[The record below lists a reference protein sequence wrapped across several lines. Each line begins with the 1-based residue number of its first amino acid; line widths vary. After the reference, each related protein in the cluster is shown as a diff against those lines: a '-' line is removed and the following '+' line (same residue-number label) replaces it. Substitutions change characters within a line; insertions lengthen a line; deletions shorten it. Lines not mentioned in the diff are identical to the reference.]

1 MKHQRIRRLIVSR
14 ILILLVVSS
23 GMMWAAP
30 NAWATFTQH
39 EEKPGQ
45 ILFKAK
51 QTLPDQEGYSWQVIV
66 FRQVYPGRQDDVYL
80 RLVGF
85 PGMVAIAHD
94 QPLVL
99 RNKKGDSFLAQPDP
113 GELTKNR
120 ISPDF
125 HVGQYRLEELVA
137 QLNPTV
143 DWQAVIPT
151 QNQKGRVLN
160 IPSTLIQEW
169 QITASMGAPKG

>member
-1 MKHQRIRRLIVSR
+1 
-14 ILILLVVSS
+14 
-23 GMMWAAP
+23 
-30 NAWATFTQH
+30 
-39 EEKPGQ
+39 
-45 ILFKAK
+45 
-51 QTLPDQEGYSWQVIV
+51 
-66 FRQVYPGRQDDVYL
+66 
-80 RLVGF
+80 
-85 PGMVAIAHD
+85 MVAIDHD

-99 RNKKGDSFLAQPDP
+99 KNKKGDSFLAQPDP

-125 HVGQYRLEELVA
+125 HVGQYRLEDLVA

-151 QNQKGRVLN
+151 QNQKSRVIT

-169 QITASMGAPKG
+169 QITASMGSRKG